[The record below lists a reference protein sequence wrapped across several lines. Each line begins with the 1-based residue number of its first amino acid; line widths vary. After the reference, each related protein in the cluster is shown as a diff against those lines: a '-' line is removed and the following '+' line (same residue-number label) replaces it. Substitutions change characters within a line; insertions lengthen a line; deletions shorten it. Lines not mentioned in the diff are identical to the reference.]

1 MYKDHRNVFLMRL
14 RLVAMC
20 VGLAC
25 VAQGAFDIQ
34 LGYTPLGWSP
44 RPTPPGMAWNKGFMM
59 VDATWP
65 STYAD
70 ADNVRY
76 EAWIEGAATD
86 WGSANM
92 PRRDVPGAPVWRQ
105 QLYISPVRDGGRKS
119 ARFRMSFD
127 YRPPGLSS
135 SPTVSA
141 DGATRYE
148 PLPAARPL
156 PPGTYTFTCVVTR
169 SVSNAAPERASQAF
183 RLTITGTPD
192 PVFVAGIEPNQ
203 VYPRTNQ
210 TAGEIAC
217 FVGSDKPEPRT
228 IHVTVKKD
236 GATVAARNCEMAG
249 TDARVAVPG
258 VPVGGPYTV
267 EVACDAVTKAFAD
280 IWVGELWLIS
290 GQSNAVGSGG
300 DPRPGR
306 KAMPGV
312 HGLSPRYGVLEWRP
326 AADGFIENTVGPWV
340 TAAQEFFT
348 ATGVP
353 VGLIAHATGSRQMDY
368 FLDPARTDLP
378 FLKPLIERHGRNAA
392 ILFWYQGESDAFAT
406 NNWETYEVKLTALAA
421 AARRDTGNANLTL
434 GVVQLARY
442 LWFHDDHFAPVREAQ
457 RRFVLRDPHAVL
469 YSTLP
474 YEVNNG
480 DKIHLTS
487 QGYSELGQQIA
498 RERIAAEKTGRTG
511 SPGPMVQSVRFAAP
525 DRKTVVATFA
535 NGQGLTGG
543 GNANEWFVTDAVRR
557 GFRDGGFVPLAHVT
571 VDGAAGR
578 VTLALA
584 APAGDGAALSYGY
597 DCGAT
602 GTLYNAAGFPAPAFV
617 KVAVQSR

>member
-1 MYKDHRNVFLMRL
+1 MVNEHRRSSQMRL
-14 RLVAMC
+14 QLFAAC
-20 VGLAC
+20 VSLAC
-25 VAQGAFDIQ
+25 AAHGAFDIQ
-34 LGYTPLGWSP
+34 LAYTPLGWSP

-59 VDATWP
+59 VDATWA
-65 STYAD
+65 STYTD
-70 ADNVRY
+70 GDNVRY
-76 EAWIEGAATD
+76 EAWIESTATD

-92 PRRDVPGAPVWRQ
+92 PALPTAVSPAWRQ

-135 SPTVSA
+135 GPLSAA
-141 DGATRYE
+141 DGATRYW

-183 RLTITGTPD
+183 QMTITGTPD
-192 PVFVAGIEPNQ
+192 PVFLAGIEPNQ
-203 VYPRTNQ
+203 VYQRTNQ
-210 TAGEIAC
+210 TAGEIAF
-217 FVGSDKPEPRT
+217 FVGSAQPEAASIR
-228 IHVTVKKD
+228 VTVTKD
-236 GATVAARNCEMAG
+236 GAVVATRTCKTAG
-249 TDARVAVPG
+249 ADTRVAVPG
-258 VPVGGPYTV
+258 VAVGGPYTV
-267 EVACDAVTKAFAD
+267 EVACGAWTKTFGD
-280 IWVGELWLIS
+280 IWVGDLWLIS

-368 FLDPARTDLP
+368 FLDSSRTDLP

-392 ILFWYQGESDAFAT
+392 LFLWYPGESDSFAT
-406 NNWETYEVKLTALAA
+406 NSWETYEGKLTALAA
-421 AARRDTGNANLTL
+421 AARRDTGNSNLTM

-457 RRFVLRDPHAVL
+457 RRFVLRDPRAVL

-487 QGYSELGQQIA
+487 PGYSELGKQIA
-498 RERIAAEKTGRTG
+498 AERTQAEKTGRTG
-511 SPGPMVQSVRFAAP
+511 SPGPMVQSVRFASP
-525 DRKTVVATFA
+525 ERKSVVATFA

-557 GFRDGGFVPLAHVT
+557 GFRDGGFVPLAKVT
-571 VDGAAGR
+571 VDGGAGR

-584 APAGDGAALSYGY
+584 TPAGAGAALSYGY

-602 GTLYNAAGFPAPAFV
+602 GTLFNTGGFPAPAFV
-617 KVAVQSR
+617 KVEVHP